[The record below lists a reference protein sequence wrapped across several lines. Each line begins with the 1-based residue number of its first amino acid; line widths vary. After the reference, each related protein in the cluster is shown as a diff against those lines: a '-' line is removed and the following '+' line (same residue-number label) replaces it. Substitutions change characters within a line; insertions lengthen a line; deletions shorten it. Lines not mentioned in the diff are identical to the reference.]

1 METRKIKMPEF
12 GLQKKEGPFEY
23 RRGKYTIFQT
33 AGRSYSGMLKDI
45 EDGWLVLHPFQGFG
59 YDAKKGLIKKLVED
73 EHDPMK
79 VRINDVTGIEPTTR
93 EDMIAYCEYSNKHPE
108 KEEKKTKEA

>member
-1 METRKIKMPEF
+1 MTEF
-12 GLQKKEGPFEY
+12 VLKKKEGTFEY
-23 RRGKYTIFQT
+23 RRGKYTIFYT
-33 AGRSYSGMLKDI
+33 SSRSFGGMLKDI

-79 VRINDVTGIEPTTR
+79 VRINDVIGIEPTTR